1 MFVNFLYY
9 LRGRGLRV
17 STTEWIALEEALE
30 TGLAHSSLTGFYYLC
45 RAILVK
51 TESEFDLFDDC
62 FLEYFGNTDS
72 SPEIPEEL
80 KKWLDRPELSMA
92 EFDDQ
97 QAEMNSLL
105 GAAEIEDMFQR
116 RQKEQKTAHN
126 KGTYW
131 IGTHGMS
138 VFGNTGLSPDGI
150 RVEGDSMSKRAF
162 RVAGERRFRDFRK
175 DNTLD
180 TRQFQ
185 VALRRLRQF
194 SGLID
199 LPETE
204 FDVDKTIHDTADN
217 GGTLSVRYRRPRQN
231 TIKLLLMM
239 DSGGSMDYYSTLCS
253 ALFQAVTKT
262 GHFKD
267 LKIYYFHNCI
277 YSRLYTDPTIGP
289 TSMVPTER
297 VMRTVPGDYKLIIV
311 GDAQMAPEE
320 LFDSYSYKTV
330 EGQTVKN
337 SGYDWLQA
345 VKDRYRDAIWLNPG
359 ARPSWNAEWAVTYDA
374 IAKVFPMFSLSVE
387 GIEAGMKKLLQAGS
401 SPQNISH

>member
-1 MFVNFLYY
+1 MFINFLYY
-9 LRGRGLRV
+9 LRARGLMV
-17 STTEWIALEEALE
+17 STTEWVALEEALE
-30 TGLAHSSLTGFYYLC
+30 KGLTNASMTGFYHLC

-51 TESEFDLFDDC
+51 DETEFDLFDSC
-62 FLEYFGNTDS
+62 FLEYFGENTEE
-72 SPEIPEEL
+72 PEIPEEL
-80 KKWLDRPELSMA
+80 KKWLNRPELQMA
-92 EFDDQ
+92 PFDDQ
-97 QAEMNSLL
+97 QAEINAHLE
-105 GAAEIEDMFQR
+105 AHEIEDMFRR
-116 RQKEQKTAHN
+116 RQEEQKSAHN

-138 VFGNTGLSPDGI
+138 VFGNSGMSPNGI
-150 RVEGDSMSKRAF
+150 RVEGDSSEKRAF

-199 LPETE
+199 LPKTE

-217 GGTLSVRYRRPRQN
+217 AGTLSVRYKRPRKN
-231 TIKLLLMM
+231 TIKLLLLM

-262 GHFKD
+262 RHFKD

-289 TSMVPTER
+289 TAMVPTDR
-297 VMRTVPGDYKLIIV
+297 VMTTVPGDYKVIIV

-320 LFDSYSYKTV
+320 LFQTFSYKTV
-330 EGQTVKN
+330 DGQTIRN
-337 SGYDWLQA
+337 SGHDWLQI
-345 VKDRYRDAIWLNPG
+345 VKDRYKDAIWLNPG
-359 ARPSWNAEWAVTYDA
+359 ARPAWNAEWAVTYDA
-374 IAKVFPMFSLSVE
+374 IAKIFPMFPLSVE
-387 GIEAGMKKLLQAGS
+387 GIENGMKKLL
-401 SPQNISH
+401 

>member
-138 VFGNTGLSPDGI
+138 VF
-150 RVEGDSMSKRAF
+150 EGQQYAVPMYVLAQQALAGG
-162 RVAGERRFRDFRK
+162 RVAE
-175 DNTLD
+175 
-180 TRQFQ
+180 
-185 VALRRLRQF
+185 
-194 SGLID
+194 
-199 LPETE
+199 
-204 FDVDKTIHDTADN
+204 DK
-217 GGTLSVRYRRPRQN
+217 GQRPRA
-231 TIKLLLMM
+231 I
-239 DSGGSMDYYSTLCS
+239 GH
-253 ALFQAVTKT
+253 QA
-262 GHFKD
+262 
-267 LKIYYFHNCI
+267 
-277 YSRLYTDPTIGP
+277 
-289 TSMVPTER
+289 
-297 VMRTVPGDYKLIIV
+297 
-311 GDAQMAPEE
+311 
-320 LFDSYSYKTV
+320 
-330 EGQTVKN
+330 
-337 SGYDWLQA
+337 
-345 VKDRYRDAIWLNPG
+345 
-359 ARPSWNAEWAVTYDA
+359 
-374 IAKVFPMFSLSVE
+374 
-387 GIEAGMKKLLQAGS
+387 
-401 SPQNISH
+401 

>member
-180 TRQFQ
+180 T
-185 VALRRLRQF
+185 
-194 SGLID
+194 
-199 LPETE
+199 
-204 FDVDKTIHDTADN
+204 
-217 GGTLSVRYRRPRQN
+217 
-231 TIKLLLMM
+231 
-239 DSGGSMDYYSTLCS
+239 
-253 ALFQAVTKT
+253 
-262 GHFKD
+262 
-267 LKIYYFHNCI
+267 
-277 YSRLYTDPTIGP
+277 
-289 TSMVPTER
+289 
-297 VMRTVPGDYKLIIV
+297 
-311 GDAQMAPEE
+311 
-320 LFDSYSYKTV
+320 
-330 EGQTVKN
+330 
-337 SGYDWLQA
+337 
-345 VKDRYRDAIWLNPG
+345 
-359 ARPSWNAEWAVTYDA
+359 
-374 IAKVFPMFSLSVE
+374 
-387 GIEAGMKKLLQAGS
+387 
-401 SPQNISH
+401 